1 MSIKWAEVYF
11 QPVKTFI
18 LFNVGDIFMGSK
30 AEHLVTLI
38 VMGSKA
44 EHLVTLIVVSKGG
57 DAGAGYYCYGHAART
72 NNRNGA

>member
-38 VMGSKA
+38 V
-44 EHLVTLIVVSKGG
+44 VSGRGK
-57 DAGAGYYCYGHAART
+57 DAGALLSVVPHRRGRVNSYSTTGGSRGT
-72 NNRNGA
+72 